1 MKKLLSFLM
10 AAVLTLSLCGYA
22 AADEVETIE
31 VAYMLTMNA
40 AEERDAVQQ
49 AINDLL
55 DAKGLGV
62 RVHLVCIDFA
72 SWGTQINLM
81 LTDGSIDLFNAC
93 FMPSLAVLVDNGSV
107 SPITDL
113 LETEGQGILEC
124 LGEYIECA
132 RIDGEIYG
140 APKVDAF
147 SSAQLFFMDKA
158 VADQCG
164 IDPEAITDLAS
175 LTEALKAVKAANPD
189 MTMIANGNGGS
200 YMVISGV
207 DYLGTEDPLGCL
219 MLEDSENP
227 LTVVNYYETDE
238 FRSLLGYAKEWNELG
253 FFMKDPINAQDG
265 AFAYLSNGQAFGT
278 FGAYCSEEVGK
289 SVQEKGNGREMYVAQ
304 LVPNAWATTG
314 NVTGMTWCVPMLS
327 EHKAAA
333 VRFLNELY
341 TNPDL
346 ANLVCNGIENVH
358 YVVCEDG
365 TIDFAEGLDAFT
377 TGWPSGMGTF
387 WPNIT
392 ISRPWKPDPADVYQS
407 WLATNEACG
416 KSPALG
422 FSFDAANVS
431 DEISARSAVVDQ
443 YINSLLLALGDTDA
457 LYSEFLAAL
466 EKAGI
471 DDVIAEKQ
479 SQLNAW
485 LETK

>member
-1 MKKLLSFLM
+1 MKKLLSILM
-10 AAVLTLSLCGYA
+10 AAVLALSLCGYA

-40 AEERDAVQQ
+40 AEERDAVEQ

-158 VADQCG
+158 MADQCG

-175 LTEALKAVKAANPD
+175 LTEALKVVKAANPD

-207 DYLGTEDPLGCL
+207 DFLGTEDPLGCL

-227 LTVVNYYETDE
+227 LTVFNYYETEE
-238 FRSLLGYAKEWNELG
+238 FRSLLGYAREWSELG

-278 FGAYCSEEVGK
+278 FGTYCSEEVGK
-289 SVQEKGNGREMYVAQ
+289 SVQEKGNGRELYVAQ

-327 EHKAAA
+327 
-333 VRFLNELY
+333 
-341 TNPDL
+341 
-346 ANLVCNGIENVH
+346 
-358 YVVCEDG
+358 
-365 TIDFAEGLDAFT
+365 
-377 TGWPSGMGTF
+377 
-387 WPNIT
+387 
-392 ISRPWKPDPADVYQS
+392 
-407 WLATNEACG
+407 
-416 KSPALG
+416 
-422 FSFDAANVS
+422 
-431 DEISARSAVVDQ
+431 
-443 YINSLLLALGDTDA
+443 
-457 LYSEFLAAL
+457 
-466 EKAGI
+466 
-471 DDVIAEKQ
+471 
-479 SQLNAW
+479 
-485 LETK
+485 